1 MFCET
6 ERENAMHDLLMQRFP
21 GKNAQLLDLIAW
33 FAINLPERLQEIL
46 EQHKNDGEND
56 LIELQSIDIKAMV
69 RCQNEVIEYDDN

>member
-46 EQHKNDGEND
+46 EQHKNDGENMVD
-56 LIELQSIDIKAMV
+56 FETMDIKAMTCRV
-69 RCQNEVIEYDDN
+69 MADDEN